1 MKKFF
6 KSILSLAL
14 LVFVVVGLTACKTP
28 ISSTTVDISKTMVG
42 GKSSNGGTAVV
53 YGDYLY
59 YINGTQ
65 TNDGTNGRGVTQ
77 GAICKIKYD
86 AATGEIEKDAEA
98 EIVVSDLV
106 GYEDGSI
113 YIFGDFLYYTTPNN
127 EVNYQGTT
135 LYGKTDFKRYDLV
148 NGGTYGIYTT
158 YKNDS
163 SETVEYAYY
172 IVADDLYLV
181 VYENVS
187 KTLTSIKIGDSCE
200 TVYKISD
207 VESCMLS
214 SNNGLRV
221 DENVV
226 DANNFV
232 FYTKA
237 PSIEVDGYD
246 EGSKVYKT
254 APNKNNSV
262 WMGNKSTDDEWCHNI
277 VKLLAIKGGKL
288 IYSDESVL
296 PNGETLIYAQSIG
309 ENSKLEFKADDVISS
324 NPYNGDDDMIMFSD
338 NGSDVS
344 IIAYSSSSYQIV
356 YIQKESG
363 ENVPHRIIG
372 FDEETTV
379 DFVSLEKIKEIKKD
393 DAGTVLSEDEV
404 EYLIYTVTDSSN
416 VSLYKLEVK
425 RNGVVATS
433 PKLEQIVDSSE
444 MLATNGLIM
453 PKTIGNNIFVIA
465 KDSDKNAYLYMLD
478 ISKEVDSDNKLVKV
492 GNK

>member
-1 MKKFF
+1 MKKFL
-6 KSILSLAL
+6 KSIISLAL
-14 LVFVVVGLTACKTP
+14 LVFVVFGLSACKTP
-28 ISSTTVDISKTMVG
+28 LSSTTVDISKTIVN

-65 TNDGTNGRGVTQ
+65 KNDGTNGRGVTQ

-86 AATGEIEKDAEA
+86 KTTGEIEKDAEA
-98 EIVVSDLV
+98 EVVVSDLV

-113 YIFGDFLYYTTPNN
+113 HIFGDFLYYTTPNN

-135 LYGKTDFKRYDLV
+135 LYSKTDFKRYDLV
-148 NGGTYGIYTT
+148 NGGTHGIYTT
-158 YKNDS
+158 YQNNS

-172 IVADDLYLV
+172 IVADDLYLL

-187 KTLTSIKIGDSCE
+187 KTLISIKIGDSCQ
-200 TVYKISD
+200 TAYKISN

-214 SNNGLRV
+214 SNYGLRV

-254 APNKNNSV
+254 APNKDNSV
-262 WMGNKSTDDEWCHNI
+262 WMGNSSTDDVWNHNI
-277 VKLLAIKGGKL
+277 VKLLAIKDGKL

-296 PNGETLIYAQSIG
+296 SKGETLIYAQSIG
-309 ENSKLEFKADDVISS
+309 ENSKLEFKATDVISS
-324 NPYNGDDDMIMFSD
+324 NPYNGEDDMIMFSD
-338 NGSDVS
+338 NGGDVS
-344 IIAYSSSSYQIV
+344 IIAYSSTSYQIV

-363 ENVPHRIIG
+363 VNIPHRLIG
-372 FDEETTV
+372 FDAKTTV
-379 DFVSLEKIKEIKKD
+379 DFVSLEKIKESKTD
-393 DAGTVLSEDEV
+393 DSGAVIGEDEV
-404 EYLIYTVTDSSN
+404 EYLIYTVTADSK

-425 RNGVVATS
+425 RNGVVTTS
-433 PKLEQIVDSSE
+433 PKLEKIVDSSV

-453 PKTIGNNIFVIA
+453 PKTIGNNIFVVA
-465 KDSDKNAYLYMLD
+465 SDSDKKAYLYMLD
-478 ISKEVDSDNKLVKV
+478 ISKEVDDDNKLVKV